1 MFSKILEI
9 THSENAVSV
18 SKGNNRIK
26 ENNLVLKR
34 LGLIDEKFYQNEYK
48 INFETSNKKSL
59 LIIHD
64 SFFEDSYVSNSFL
77 KQYYQIELITWF
89 YLLDLPKVEAYKIIN
104 KYDYVIFES
113 SIDSFFENRILF
125 FSE

>member
-1 MFSKILEI
+1 
-9 THSENAVSV
+9 
-18 SKGNNRIK
+18 
-26 ENNLVLKR
+26 
-34 LGLIDEKFYQNEYK
+34 
-48 INFETSNKKSL
+48 

-64 SFFEDSYVSNSFL
+64 SFFEERYVSNSFL
-77 KQYYQIELITWF
+77 KQYYQIELITWA
-89 YLLDLPKVEAYKIIN
+89 YLLELPTVEAYKIIN